1 MMSSGCEWWEIMIL
15 QVNYLII
22 LVLIQETVLYICLSC
37 SKLDLTIVVL
47 AVRFQSNTV
56 GIVIIAHVL

>member
-1 MMSSGCEWWEIMIL
+1 MVGNYDIASELLDYFGFDTRNCFIHMFIL
-15 QVNYLII
+15 FCDPV
-22 LVLIQETVLYICLSC
+22 C
-37 SKLDLTIVVL
+37 KLDLTFVVL

>member
-1 MMSSGCEWWEIMIL
+1 MFIL
-15 QVNYLII
+15 FCDPV
-22 LVLIQETVLYICLSC
+22 C
-37 SKLDLTIVVL
+37 KLDLTIVVL